1 MNNQRITNDWLILVT
16 LALRF
21 PASCRFW
28 VSSCTIGW
36 LNLVDLALRFL
47 AFLHLLNV
55 FTCHPSTPPDWFDLT
70 IPCILAIP
78 PCFNSRS
85 FAFAQLHWV
94 VKASI
99 YCLQLTIPCVLA
111 IQLCS
116 GTTLP
121 SPLLHIGR
129 SRKGLFANIQLH
141 SSQGRQTKGRPTR
154 PILSEQAHRCD
165 LTSYEGLMSN

>member
-1 MNNQRITNDWLILVT
+1 MNNQRITHDWLILVT
-16 LALRF
+16 LASRF

-55 FTCHPSTPPDWFDLT
+55 FTCHPSTPPDWFDFT

-78 PCFNSRS
+78 QCFNSRS
-85 FAFAQLHWV
+85 FAFAKLHWV

-99 YCLQLTIPCVLA
+99 YCFQLTIPCVLA

-121 SPLLHIGR
+121 PPS
-129 SRKGLFANIQLH
+129 
-141 SSQGRQTKGRPTR
+141 
-154 PILSEQAHRCD
+154 AHREVA
-165 LTSYEGLMSN
+165 EGFVCKYSASFLARKANKRPPDPPNPFRAGPQMRSD